1 MAEIGNTE
9 INQLNIARWSQ
20 PWYQEWLQSQG
31 QDQNNVHLSDS
42 QRQLLGQAM
51 AQHGQPLTEGLI
63 VDSSGNLNKHH
74 GFAGLPGWA
83 KALIIGGTAVAGG
96 AVLAPVISG
105 AGAAGG
111 GAGAATAGGS
121 VLPSTA
127 IGTGMA
133 TSVPSIVGAGTAAGV
148 GGASAAGTGGI
159 LSSIG
164 SVGKAL
170 PAIGQ
175 MTGALTKGMAANRG
189 TSAEL
194 ALAQGELGT
203 SQEAENRAERGDAWK
218 KLLNANY
225 ILNDKGYTAPVNTNR
240 FSSMATLPTYGMA
253 RTGEYSD
260 TVKQGATGM
269 QAEVLKR
276 LIGGSQLPATDLT
289 QYGNPSVWEK
299 ILGIAAPVATGLGS
313 IYGARS
319 A

>member
-1 MAEIGNTE
+1 MIIELILAGFWSAIG
-9 INQLNIARWSQ
+9 W
-20 PWYQEWLQSQG
+20 W
-31 QDQNNVHLSDS
+31 
-42 QRQLLGQAM
+42 
-51 AQHGQPLTEGLI
+51 
-63 VDSSGNLNKHH
+63 
-74 GFAGLPGWA
+74 
-83 KALIIGGTAVAGG
+83 
-96 AVLAPVISG
+96 
-105 AGAAGG
+105 

-225 ILNDKGYTAPVNTNR
+225 ILKWVVQLKCDDLVIGNNDAREPLLV
-240 FSSMATLPTYGMA
+240 SSPDNLH
-253 RTGEYSD
+253 RW
-260 TVKQGATGM
+260 
-269 QAEVLKR
+269 
-276 LIGGSQLPATDLT
+276 IC
-289 QYGNPSVWEK
+289 
-299 ILGIAAPVATGLGS
+299 APVAVQQEPGE
-313 IYGARS
+313 AAPEPDKRS
-319 A
+319 PSE